1 MRGTS
6 ARLAGGID
14 ILCLGGHDTMMR
26 ANLLLS
32 LLLAVG
38 TSQAQT
44 QSDLNRSACAE
55 LDAADAELNSVYREI
70 RERYRGDALF
80 LDTLKT
86 AQRAWIAFRDA
97 ELAALYPAQ
106 AKQIEY
112 GSIYPMCECTTLAG
126 LTRERTAQ
134 LRGWLDV
141 EEGDACGGSR
151 RP

>member
-1 MRGTS
+1 
-6 ARLAGGID
+6 
-14 ILCLGGHDTMMR
+14 MMR

-32 LLLAVG
+32 LLLAIG
-38 TSQAQT
+38 ASQAQT

-70 RERYRGDALF
+70 RERYRGEALF
-80 LDTLKT
+80 LDKLKT

-97 ELAALYPAQ
+97 ELAALYPAED
-106 AKQIEY
+106 KQIEY
-112 GSIYPMCECTTLAG
+112 GSIYPMCECTTLAE
-126 LTRERTAQ
+126 LTRQRTAQ

-141 EEGDACGGSR
+141 EEGDACSGSR

>member
-1 MRGTS
+1 
-6 ARLAGGID
+6 
-14 ILCLGGHDTMMR
+14 MMR
-26 ANLLLS
+26 ANLLLA

-38 TSQAQT
+38 ASQAQT
-44 QSDLNRSACAE
+44 QLDLNRSACAE
-55 LDAADAELNSVYREI
+55 LDAADAELNRVYREI
-70 RERYRGDALF
+70 RERYRGETLF
-80 LDTLKT
+80 LDKLKT

-97 ELAALYPAQ
+97 ELAAIYPAE

-112 GSIYPMCECTTLAG
+112 GSIYPMCECTASAG
-126 LTRERTAQ
+126 LTRQRTAQ